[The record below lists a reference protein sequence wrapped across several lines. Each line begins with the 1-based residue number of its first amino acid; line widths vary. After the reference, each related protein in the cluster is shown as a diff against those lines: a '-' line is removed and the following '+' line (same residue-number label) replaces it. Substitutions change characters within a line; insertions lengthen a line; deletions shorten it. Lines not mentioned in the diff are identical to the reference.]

1 MPMPM
6 TERATWWFHFTGWIL
21 FTVSATLFTIDSV
34 RNGAVLLTFA
44 SLAFLVACLAFLAPM
59 ASNRPGRR

>member
-1 MPMPM
+1 MAMN
-6 TERATWWFHFTGWIL
+6 THSIWWYHLSGWIL
-21 FTVSATLFTIDSV
+21 FTVSALLFTIDAV

-59 ASNRPGRR
+59 LSSRPDRQ

>member
-1 MPMPM
+1 MPPPL
-6 TERATWWFHFTGWIL
+6 TERATWWFQLTGWIL

-44 SLAFLVACLAFLAPM
+44 SLAFLVACIAFIAPM
-59 ASNRPGRR
+59 ASTRPGRR